1 VNSLNAMSL
10 GERWMRRPQSTW
22 LRKALFQVHLWIGV
36 GLGVYVLIIS
46 ISGSAIVFRNEI
58 SKAFS
63 ARPRIVATSGPRL
76 SRGELK
82 QAVTQAYPADAVAFI
97 FESNRANEATEV
109 WLDHDGKHKT
119 RLFDPYTG
127 KDLGDSVPFII
138 HALTWMIDLHINLL
152 SGKTGRTLNGIG
164 AIFVTLLALSGAVVW
179 WPGIVNWRGSLAIR
193 RDANW
198 KRLNW
203 NLHSAVGIWSF
214 AFVLIWGVTGIYVV
228 FPEPF
233 ERTINHFSPLQLY
246 RLDVFLQ
253 SPGVQSASSIALG
266 IPLRVRAQRRT
277 VLPPIER
284 STGDKIL
291 RWLYYL
297 HFGNFGSWP
306 VKLIWVVLGLAPP
319 FLFVTGVLMWWNRV
333 LAKLPERSEVPQ
345 IRTRELESTG

>member
-1 VNSLNAMSL
+1 MNSLNGMSL
-10 GERWMRRPQSTW
+10 GQRWMRRPQSTW
-22 LRKALFQVHLWIGV
+22 LRKAFFQVHLWIGV
-36 GLGVYVLIIS
+36 GLGVYVLMIS
-46 ISGSAIVFRNEI
+46 VSGSAIVFRNEI

-63 ARPRIVATSGPRL
+63 AQPRIVAAIGPRL

-82 QAVTQAYPADAVAFI
+82 QAVTQAYPAYAVAFI

-138 HALTWMIDLHINLL
+138 HALTWMIDFHINLL

-164 AIFVTLLALSGAVVW
+164 AILVTLLALSGAVVW
-179 WPGIVNWRGSLAIR
+179 WPGIQNWRSSLAIR

-203 NLHSAVGIWSF
+203 NLHSAVGIWTF

-233 ERTINHFSPLQLY
+233 ERAINRFFPLQLY
-246 RLDVFLQ
+246 RLDGFVQ
-253 SPGVQSASSIALG
+253 SPRLQSASSIAVG
-266 IPLRVRAQRRT
+266 PRARRP
-277 VLPPIER
+277 VLPPLER

-297 HFGNFGSWP
+297 HFGNFGGWS
-306 VKLIWVVLGLAPP
+306 VKLCWMVLGLAPP
-319 FLFVTGVLMWWNRV
+319 FLLVTGLLMWWNRV
-333 LAKLPERSEVPQ
+333 LAKLPERAEVPQ
-345 IRTRELESTG
+345 IRARELEPTG